1 MFPTPFS
8 CPPGRP
14 KLHRSAPAGS
24 SCFSGSPKFLGT
36 SRLWNRAYAPVTESQ
51 GHCRRLFA
59 RQSHRLTTVTRA
71 TGVLSSGA
79 PSHHPLALGAL
90 PRPRGLPAT
99 ASVPM
104 QTPLF
109 CELILVPSEPKVRV
123 KAQSLKKCQAQ
134 RTQEKGALSLE
145 GQNRG
150 SPREAGSVGTRGLS
164 KPLQDAGA
172 RGGGW
177 AGRVCRPP
185 PPPNFASPR
194 FSQPN
199 LLQHSANASR
209 EYNGECQRTTET
221 RRRDLHPHGALGR
234 ARGSRLPPV
243 VGRGPGEAGL
253 GAACSC
259 CFQDSL
265 LAVSLWQLAWDVSRC
280 GPLWLRLVWD
290 SAR

>member
-1 MFPTPFS
+1 MSGPKD
-8 CPPGRP
+8 PG
-14 KLHRSAPAGS
+14 KG
-24 SCFSGSPKFLGT
+24 GT
-36 SRLWNRAYAPVTESQ
+36 VPQ
-51 GHCRRLFA
+51 GA
-59 RQSHRLTTVTRA
+59 EQRQ
-71 TGVLSSGA
+71 
-79 PSHHPLALGAL
+79 P
-90 PRPRGLPAT
+90 PRGWL
-99 ASVPM
+99 
-104 QTPLF
+104 
-109 CELILVPSEPKVRV
+109 R
-123 KAQSLKKCQAQ
+123 
-134 RTQEKGALSLE
+134 GHE
-145 GQNRG
+145 G
-150 SPREAGSVGTRGLS
+150 P

-221 RRRDLHPHGALGR
+221 RRCDLHPHGALGG
-234 ARGSRLPPV
+234 ARGSQIAPV